1 VSPRPRARGFALPG
15 GLVQNGP
22 ALPETRPLPAL
33 PSPSEAPGITGSVGE
48 ERPVVSVE
56 AARDSNALARGAS
69 PPLGRARR
77 AFLLFMV
84 QGVPLVGL
92 GYGVSLFLREG
103 IRALDVGLLVGMYLL
118 TMTGIELGFHRYFSH
133 RTFETTRP
141 IRALLL
147 ILGSMAGQGSALL
160 WSAVHRWHHAHT
172 DIPGDLHSPTLGRSG
187 VWQRVR
193 GFLWAQFAWYL
204 DVPAVAR
211 FSRFLE
217 RHRASPETALAET
230 EDAQEY
236 RLART
241 MPDLLR
247 DAWIVRLNQR
257 YGLWVLLGLAL
268 PAVVGGLATGS
279 WEGAWRGLVWGGF
292 VRFSLVQ
299 QFSFA
304 INSVTHTIGTR
315 PIETRDDSRNNVVMA
330 VMTLGAG
337 WHNNHHAF
345 PGSAYTDFRWW
356 QVDLSGLMIRL
367 LVKLGWAWD
376 VRRPSPEAI
385 AARTRQ

>member
-1 VSPRPRARGFALPG
+1 M
-15 GLVQNGP
+15 
-22 ALPETRPLPAL
+22 T
-33 PSPSEAPGITGSVGE
+33 
-48 ERPVVSVE
+48 ERPATRVG
-56 AARDSNALARGAS
+56 AAHGSNTLARGAS

-84 QGVPLVGL
+84 QGVPLIGL
-92 GYGVSLFLREG
+92 GYGVWLFLHEG

-172 DIPGDLHSPTLGRSG
+172 DTPGDLHSPTLGRSG

-193 GFLWAQFAWYL
+193 GFLWAQFLWYL

-217 RHRASPETALAET
+217 RHRASPETALEATRDE
-230 EDAQEY
+230 QEY

-241 MPDLLR
+241 MPDLLE
-247 DAWIVRLNQR
+247 DAWLVRLNQR
-257 YGLWVLLGLAL
+257 YGLWILLGFAL
-268 PAVVGGLATGS
+268 PAVVGGLAAGS

-315 PIETRDDSRNNVVMA
+315 PIETRDDSRNNAVMA

-345 PGSAYTDFRWW
+345 PGSAFTDFRWW
-356 QVDLSGLMIRL
+356 QVDLSGWMIRL
-367 LVKLGWAWD
+367 MARLGWAWD

-385 AARTRQ
+385 AARSRS